1 MRRCRRG
8 GPGGP
13 PRFVLRGRL
22 ASSCRRLADGGDGLV
37 LLKGQW
43 VELDETVAN
52 VETDKVTV
60 EIKSP
65 TAGVITKFH
74 VKQGDNL
81 GVGKPLF
88 DVDPDAAKPAGS
100 PAPAKAETKTD
111 APKPVEA
118 KTEAVKEAVK

>member
-1 MRRCRRG
+1 MADSINEG
-8 GPGGP
+8 TIAE
-13 PRFVLRGRL
+13 FV
-22 ASSCRRLADGGDGLV
+22 
-37 LLKGQW
+37 KKEGQW

-74 VKQGDNL
+74 VAAGDNL
-81 GVGKPLF
+81 AVGKPLF

-100 PAPAKAETKTD
+100 APAKSDDK
-111 APKPVEA
+111 KV
-118 KTEAVKEAVK
+118 